1 MTLKKCYFKGSGG
14 DQLSAL
20 LDLPAD
26 GRPEAFALFAHCF
39 TCTKNLKSI
48 NHISRALTRERVA
61 VLRFDFTGLGESE
74 GDFADT
80 NFSTNIADLVA
91 AADFLETDYE
101 APKILIGH
109 SLGGAAV
116 LQAAG
121 QIPSSKAVAV
131 IGAPADPAHVMR
143 HFKEHQQTIAEE
155 GEAEIAIEGRSFRIK
170 KQFLDDL
177 GAVQMEKAVQ
187 NLKKALLVFHSPV
200 DNTVSIENAAKIFQY
215 ARHPKSFI
223 SLDQADHLL
232 MNAADARYVGA
243 MIASWVRK
251 YLTIEKPE
259 LPEGSTEENRVV
271 ARIGDAGYRTEIMA
285 NGLSLIADEPVSV
298 GGTNMGPTPYD
309 YLVAGLGACTA
320 MTLRMYAERN
330 KWPLEEVVVTLSHKK
345 IHAKDCQTC
354 DTKQPMVDYIE
365 RNLELVGPL
374 EAAQS
379 QRLKEIADRC
389 PVHRTL
395 ESKVNIHTT
404 LKSES

>member
-1 MTLKKCYFKGSGG
+1 MTLKKLYFKGSGG
-14 DQLSAL
+14 NQLSAL

-48 NHISRALTRERVA
+48 NYISRALTRERVA

-80 NFSTNIADLVA
+80 NFSTNISDLVA
-91 AADFLETDYE
+91 AADFLESEYE

-143 HFKEHQQTIAEE
+143 HFAEHQETIALD
-155 GEAEIAIEGRSFRIK
+155 GEAEIAIEGRPFRIK

-177 GAVQMEKAVQ
+177 GAVQMEKAVR
-187 NLKKALLVFHSPV
+187 NLRKALLVFHSPV
-200 DNTVSIENAAKIFQY
+200 DNTVSIDNAAKIFQY

-232 MNAADARYVGA
+232 MNAEDARYVGA

-251 YLTIEKPE
+251 YLTIERPE
-259 LPEGSTEENRVV
+259 PTEDSKEKNRIV
-271 ARIGDAGYRTEIMA
+271 ARIGDTGFRTEIMA

-320 MTLRMYAERN
+320 MTLRMYADR
-330 KWPLEEVVVTLSHKK
+330 KQWPLEEVVVSLSHKK
-345 IHAKDCQTC
+345 IHARDCQTC
-354 DTKQPMVDYIE
+354 ETDQAMVDWIE
-365 RNLELVGPL
+365 RDVELMGPL
-374 EAAQS
+374 DASQS
-379 QRLKEIADRC
+379 QRLMEIADRC

-395 ESKVNIHTT
+395 ESKVKIQTT
-404 LKSES
+404 LKPI

>member
-1 MTLKKCYFKGSGG
+1 MTLKKLYFKGSGG
-14 DQLSAL
+14 NQLSAL

-26 GRPEAFALFAHCF
+26 GHPEAFALFAHCF

-91 AADFLETDYE
+91 AADFLESEYE

-121 QIPSSKAVAV
+121 KIRSSKAVAV

-143 HFKEHQQTIAEE
+143 HFREHQETIALD
-155 GEAEIAIEGRSFRIK
+155 GEAEIAIEGRPFRIK

-177 GAVQMEKAVQ
+177 GAVEMEKAVR
-187 NLKKALLVFHSPV
+187 NLKKALLIFHSPV
-200 DNTVSIENAAKIFQY
+200 DDTVGIDNAAKIFQY

-232 MNAADARYVGA
+232 MNASDARYVGA

-251 YLTIEKPE
+251 YLSIDRPE
-259 LPEGSTEENRVV
+259 TLEGSLEKNRVV
-271 ARIGDAGYRTEIMA
+271 ARIGETGFRTEIMA
-285 NGLSLIADEPVSV
+285 NGLSLVADEPVSA

-320 MTLRMYAERN
+320 MTLRMYADH
-330 KWPLEEVVVTLSHKK
+330 KQWPLKEVVVSLSHKK
-345 IHAKDCQTC
+345 IHARDCQACET
-354 DTKQPMVDYIE
+354 DQVMVDRIE
-365 RNLELVGPL
+365 RDVEVKGPL
-374 EAAQS
+374 DASQS
-379 QRLKEIADRC
+379 KRLMEIADRC

-395 ESKVNIHTT
+395 ESKVSIHTT
-404 LKSES
+404 LKPN

>member
-1 MTLKKCYFKGSGG
+1 M
-14 DQLSAL
+14 SAL

-26 GRPEAFALFAHCF
+26 GHPEAFALFAHCF

-48 NHISRALTRERVA
+48 NQISRALTRERVA

-91 AADFLETDYE
+91 AANFLDAEYE

-121 QIPSSKAVAV
+121 KIGSSKAVAV
-131 IGAPADPAHVMR
+131 IGAPADPGHVMR
-143 HFKEHQQTIAEE
+143 HFEEHQDAIAMD
-155 GEAEIAIEGRSFRIK
+155 GEAEIAIEGRHFRIK

-177 GAVQMEKAVQ
+177 GDIQMEKAVR
-187 NLKKALLVFHSPV
+187 NLRKALLIFHSPM
-200 DNTVSIENAAKIFQY
+200 DQTVGIDNAAKIFQY

-232 MNAADARYVGA
+232 MNAGDARYVGA

-251 YLTIEKPE
+251 YLAIERPE
-259 LPEGSTEENRVV
+259 PTEESKEKNRVV
-271 ARIGDAGYRTEIMA
+271 ARIGESGFRTEIMA
-285 NGLSLIADEPVSV
+285 NGLPLVADEPVSV
-298 GGTNMGPTPYD
+298 GGSNMGPTPYD

-320 MTLRMYAERN
+320 MTLRMYADRK
-330 KWPLEEVVVTLSHKK
+330 KWPLEEVVVSLSHKK
-345 IHAKDCQTC
+345 IHARDCQTC
-354 DTKQPMVDYIE
+354 ETEQTMVDWIE
-365 RNLELVGPL
+365 RDVELMGSL
-374 EAAQS
+374 DASQS
-379 QRLKEIADRC
+379 RRLMEIADRC

-395 ESKVNIHTT
+395 ESKVKIQTS
-404 LKSES
+404 LKPE